1 MLSTDSIENDEYD
14 NWSKVKSKVAA
25 IGIASLWANG
35 NPGDI
40 VRGKQLYDI
49 EMMRQKKY
57 KQLKGLMKNEQS
69 N

>member
-1 MLSTDSIENDEYD
+1 MISADGAEGNEYD
-14 NWSKVKSKVAA
+14 NWSKAKSKVAA
-25 IGIASLWANG
+25 IGIASLWASG
-35 NPGDI
+35 KPEDI
-40 VRGKQLYDI
+40 VIGKQLYDI

>member
-1 MLSTDSIENDEYD
+1 MIGADGAKGSEYD
-14 NWSKVKSKVAA
+14 NWEQVKSKVAA
-25 IGIASLWANG
+25 IGIASLWTSE
-35 NPGDI
+35 NPEDI